1 MPSCT
6 SLFLEV
12 VRLGTLPCSLHPM
25 AVLLPLPAQKLVI
38 LDVEPSILH
47 SYHFDLQ
54 QGLTLS
60 GFLQL
65 QQWANR
71 EIVVLPLVSNHFS
84 EPEGTL
90 PPPEAWLGISTHLQ
104 LLVVL
109 LQLHFLLINT
119 IMQVQ
124 TTGEEQ
130 VHPIGS
136 NQCQLPQVYWAL
148 MGCSPRNIS
157 VHHHWSV
164 FQFDYQAL
172 VWGVNHLRQS

>member
-25 AVLLPLPAQKLVI
+25 AVLLPLLEQKLVI
-38 LDVEPSILH
+38 LDVEPSILR
-47 SYHFDLQ
+47 SYRFDLQ
-54 QGLTLS
+54 QEWIRS
-60 GFLQL
+60 GFPQQ

-71 EIVVLPLVSNHFS
+71 GIVGLPLVSNHFS

-104 LLVVL
+104 LLVLL

-119 IMQVQ
+119 IALLQ

-157 VHHHWSV
+157 VHH
-164 FQFDYQAL
+164 
-172 VWGVNHLRQS
+172 R